1 MSLSMGEVEATA
13 RKAARGAGYP
23 WGFADEAGRA
33 ARWLSVR
40 GVDGCAA
47 LAGLLDAV
55 DGADLA
61 ERSPDVTA
69 GVWTAPHAAC
79 PLATGLA
86 LSDRAEEAIRGVRVE
101 EILAPL
107 LLMPFAALLAETARQ
122 TVTLSWDG
130 GTAVTDG
137 TGLCLDGKVLARAPW
152 VDLSP
157 GGKMDAPAEA
167 CHRAQPDPR
176 AWGRL
181 NAFAQRTYAPAT
193 EASRRKGAGADATDN
208 D

>member
-1 MSLSMGEVEATA
+1 MGEVEATA

-23 WGFADEAGRA
+23 WGLADEAGRA
-33 ARWLSVR
+33 ARWLSAR

-47 LAGLLDAV
+47 LAGLLDAM

-61 ERSPDVTA
+61 RRSPNAQT
-69 GVWTAPHAAC
+69 GMWQAPEALC
-79 PLATGLA
+79 PLATGSA
-86 LSDRAEEAIRGVRVE
+86 LSDRAAEAIRGVRVE
-101 EILAPL
+101 EILAPVL
-107 LLMPFAALLAETARQ
+107 LVPFAALLTGSARQ
-122 TVTLSWDG
+122 TVTLSWEG
-130 GTAVTDG
+130 GTAVTNG
-137 TGLCLDGKVLARAPW
+137 NGLCLGGTVLARAPW

-176 AWGRL
+176 AWDRL